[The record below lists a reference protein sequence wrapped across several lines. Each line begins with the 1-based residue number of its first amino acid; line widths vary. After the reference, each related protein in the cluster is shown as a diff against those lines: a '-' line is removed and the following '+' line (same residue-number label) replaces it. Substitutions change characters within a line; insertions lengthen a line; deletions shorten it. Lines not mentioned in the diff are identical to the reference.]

1 MSTVRPR
8 TVSGMRPTG
17 PLHLGHYFGVLKNW
31 VELQHTEEAYFFVAD
46 WHALTS
52 DYADPSNIATNVEEM
67 VKDWV
72 AAGLDP
78 EKCVI
83 FRQSAVK
90 EHAELSLLLSMITP
104 VSWLE
109 RNPTYKEQQQ
119 QITNK
124 DLGNAGFLCY
134 PVLMAADILMYR
146 PHGVPVGED
155 QLPHME
161 LTREIARRF
170 NYLYG
175 GNFFPEPQAMLTP
188 AAKCPGLDG
197 RKMSKSYNNGIFL
210 RDTMADIEPKVRGM
224 FTDPARLRKSDPGNP
239 DVCNLFPYHV
249 LLASPEEQAEIRT
262 GCTGASFG
270 CVECKKRFLKN
281 LEAFLAPPLL
291 EQPRI
296 VRNAKNEVHIDVESE
311 GTDIYYTTDGT
322 EPTAQS
328 AKYEVPFI
336 LDKKGTVKAITYD
349 VQSGKSGPVA
359 SRRFD
364 LPAVD
369 YKVTSPADE
378 RTNLMFDGNG
388 YSTYYLPEGKNEIVV
403 ELAAPHTISGFVY
416 TPNQGRDSQG
426 HISNYQLSVD
436 GKVVASGEFSNI
448 KHNPIEQEIHFAPV
462 KGKKLVFK
470 ATRIVDN
477 VKRVGIAEFSVIT
490 ED

>member
-1 MSTVRPR
+1 MSKELR

-31 VELQHTEEAYFFVAD
+31 VELQNSEEAYFFVAD

-52 DYADPSNIATNVEEM
+52 DYADPSNIRRNIVEM

-72 AAGLDP
+72 GAGLDP

-90 EHAELSLLLSMITP
+90 EHAELSLLLSMVTP

-119 QITNK
+119 QISNK

-175 GNFFPEPQAMLTP
+175 ELFPEPQAMLTP

-210 RDTMADIEPKVRGM
+210 SDDFEGIREKVRGM
-224 FTDPARLRKSDPGNP
+224 FTDKARLRKSDPGDP

-249 LLASPEEQAEIRT
+249 LLSSAEEQAQIRQ
-262 GCTGASFG
+262 G
-270 CVECKKRFLKN
+270 CVSAQLGCVDCKKIFLKN
-281 LEAFLAPPLL
+281 LEIFLAPLQERRALL
-291 EQPRI
+291 DARPDAVEEI
-296 VRNAKNEVHIDVESE
+296 LMAGNER
-311 GTDIYYTTDGT
+311 
-322 EPTAQS
+322 AR
-328 AKYEVPFI
+328 AF
-336 LDKKGTVKAITYD
+336 
-349 VQSGKSGPVA
+349 
-359 SRRFD
+359 
-364 LPAVD
+364 AV
-369 YKVTSPADE
+369 
-378 RTNLMFDGNG
+378 
-388 YSTYYLPEGKNEIVV
+388 STMA
-403 ELAAPHTISGFVY
+403 LAREKMG
-416 TPNQGRDSQG
+416 
-426 HISNYQLSVD
+426 L
-436 GKVVASGEFSNI
+436 
-448 KHNPIEQEIHFAPV
+448 
-462 KGKKLVFK
+462 
-470 ATRIVDN
+470 
-477 VKRVGIAEFSVIT
+477 
-490 ED
+490 

>member
-1 MSTVRPR
+1 MSNQRPR

-17 PLHLGHYFGVLKNW
+17 PLHLGHYFGVLKNY
-31 VELQHTEEAYFFVAD
+31 VELQRTEEAYFFVAD

-52 DYADPSNIATNVEEM
+52 DYADPSRVRDNIDEM

-78 EKCVI
+78 EQCVI

-175 GNFFPEPQAMLTP
+175 ENTFPEPQAMLTP

-210 RDTMADIEPKVRGM
+210 RDTMADIEPKVKTM
-224 FTDPARLRKSDPGNP
+224 FTDKNRLRKSDPGNP

-249 LLASPEEQAEIRT
+249 LLAGREEQEEIRQ
-262 GCTGASFG
+262 GCTSASMG
-270 CVECKKRFLKN
+270 CVDCKKRFLTH
-281 LEAFLAPPLL
+281 LSAFLEPLQARRAEL
-291 EQPRI
+291 
-296 VRNAKNEVHIDVESE
+296 
-311 GTDIYYTTDGT
+311 TDSRVA
-322 EPTAQS
+322 E
-328 AKYEVPFI
+328 I
-336 LDKKGTVKAITYD
+336 LA
-349 VQSGKSGPVA
+349 
-359 SRRFD
+359 
-364 LPAVD
+364 
-369 YKVTSPADE
+369 
-378 RTNLMFDGNG
+378 DGN
-388 YSTYYLPEGKNEIVV
+388 ERARAF
-403 ELAAPHTISGFVY
+403 AARTLDMVRERMG
-416 TPNQGRDSQG
+416 
-426 HISNYQLSVD
+426 L
-436 GKVVASGEFSNI
+436 
-448 KHNPIEQEIHFAPV
+448 
-462 KGKKLVFK
+462 
-470 ATRIVDN
+470 
-477 VKRVGIAEFSVIT
+477 
-490 ED
+490 

>member
-1 MSTVRPR
+1 MSTELR

-31 VELQHTEEAYFFVAD
+31 VALQEREEAYFFVAD

-52 DYADPSNIATNVEEM
+52 DYADPSRIRHNIAEM

-78 EKCVI
+78 QKCVI

-90 EHAELSLLLSMITP
+90 EHGELSLLLSMITP

-155 QLPHME
+155 QLPHLE

-170 NYLYG
+170 NSFYG
-175 GNFFPEPQAMLTP
+175 PFFPEPQAMLTP

-210 RDTMADIEPKVRGM
+210 SDSFADIEPKVRGM

-249 LLASPEEQAEIRT
+249 LLTGPEQRAEIRQ
-262 GCTGASFG
+262 GCASAQLG
-270 CVECKKRFLKN
+270 CVECKKIFLKN
-281 LEAFLAPPLL
+281 LEAFLGPLQERRAAL
-291 EQPRI
+291 DARPG
-296 VRNAKNEVHIDVESE
+296 AVEE
-311 GTDIYYTTDGT
+311 
-322 EPTAQS
+322 
-328 AKYEVPFI
+328 I
-336 LDKKGTVKAITYD
+336 L
-349 VQSGKSGPVA
+349 
-359 SRRFD
+359 
-364 LPAVD
+364 
-369 YKVTSPADE
+369 
-378 RTNLMFDGNG
+378 
-388 YSTYYLPEGKNEIVV
+388 
-403 ELAAPHTISGFVY
+403 
-416 TPNQGRDSQG
+416 SQG
-426 HISNYQLSVD
+426 N
-436 GKVVASGEFSNI
+436 
-448 KHNPIEQEIHFAPV
+448 EQARAFAV
-462 KGKKLVFK
+462 TTMAHVRQKMGL
-470 ATRIVDN
+470 
-477 VKRVGIAEFSVIT
+477 
-490 ED
+490 

>member
-1 MSTVRPR
+1 MSKEAR

-31 VELQHTEEAYFFVAD
+31 VHLQDSEEAYFFVAD

-52 DYADPSNIATNVEEM
+52 DYADPSRIRHNIAEM

-72 AAGLDP
+72 GAGLDP

-90 EHAELSLLLSMITP
+90 EHSELSLLLSMITP

-119 QITNK
+119 QISNK

-170 NYLYG
+170 NYFYG
-175 GNFFPEPQAMLTP
+175 ELFPEPQAMLTP

-210 RDTMADIEPKVRGM
+210 SDDLADIQEKVRGM
-224 FTDPARLRKSDPGNP
+224 FTDKARLRKSDPGNP

-249 LLASPEEQAEIRT
+249 LLSSPEEQAEIRR
-262 GCTGASFG
+262 GCASAQLG
-270 CVECKKRFLKN
+270 CVDCKKIFLKN
-281 LEAFLAPPLL
+281 LEAFLAPLQERRAALDARP
-291 EQPRI
+291 
-296 VRNAKNEVHIDVESE
+296 NAVE
-311 GTDIYYTTDGT
+311 
-322 EPTAQS
+322 
-328 AKYEVPFI
+328 
-336 LDKKGTVKAITYD
+336 
-349 VQSGKSGPVA
+349 
-359 SRRFD
+359 
-364 LPAVD
+364 
-369 YKVTSPADE
+369 
-378 RTNLMFDGNG
+378 
-388 YSTYYLPEGKNEIVV
+388 EI
-403 ELAAPHTISGFVY
+403 LAAG
-416 TPNQGRDSQG
+416 NEKAR
-426 HISNYQLSVD
+426 
-436 GKVVASGEFSNI
+436 A
-448 KHNPIEQEIHFAPV
+448 FAA
-462 KGKKLVFK
+462 GTMALVREK
-470 ATRIVDN
+470 M
-477 VKRVGIAEFSVIT
+477 GL
-490 ED
+490 